1 MSLLARF
8 GMLNTRNMSDRSEPV
23 TPVDITRRAYRII
36 VSIVGGHNAARNALL
51 RTLTHLRSAGT
62 PDHLLMTQAL
72 IANDTGDFSHLRA
85 EPGRKGVPGGQDAQ
99 ERNGVTAAA
108 GHRGTQEA
116 CSSFNQVSG
125 MFSQPFFPREEKEA
139 DESILS
145 EMVTS

>member
-8 GMLNTRNMSDRSEPV
+8 GLLNTRNRSDRSGPV
-23 TPVDITRRAYRII
+23 TPVDVNRRACRNI
-36 VSIVGGHNAARNALL
+36 VPIVGGHNAARNALL
-51 RTLTHLRSAGT
+51 RNPTHLHTAGT
-62 PDHLLMTQAL
+62 PDQLLLTQDL
-72 IANDTGDFSHLRA
+72 IAIDTGDFSHLRA

-99 ERNGVTAAA
+99 ERNSVTAAA